1 MRGGE
6 VGQGKAPSEYWN
18 YLKLQLQRLKERWL
32 AYQSQLAGANFA
44 PANPAQ
50 TKETK

>member
-1 MRGGE
+1 MRGDE
-6 VGQGKAPSEYWN
+6 VGQGKAPSEHWN
-18 YLKLQLQRLKERWL
+18 YLKLQRLKERWL